1 MMARLAKAIERA
13 TDDGSN
19 HYAAEL
25 TAIKDAF
32 AVSNGAFARATQIGG
47 NLFVFA
53 YSPEMEGY
61 DVSERFLDERL
72 TTHGTYRYH
81 SHSEWYE
88 LLLSQIKGSGETLP
102 LFAPEFEFVRKN
114 GSGIERVEVL
124 SNFVDATQDATVF
137 VEFNVL
143 PHLLKGATKPNHPFA
158 VFVKA
163 IEATKLTTNKGC
175 GMHIHF
181 STAAAANTINT
192 IYNRLVNMDNVSEG
206 YQAAAQFA
214 LWDRSKYY
222 GGATFSAI
230 RDNMRILKNESVKNI
245 DAFITT
251 INDLPLSARKKAE
264 AINNVTAKLAKDVID
279 NFRGGGHSE
288 LYHKTGYGTFEF
300 RCAKCTSIQTE
311 YLLVLRNVLAFL
323 GLRELTE
330 TERKTNR
337 RRLLAAYEARELENA
352 EPAWNDLF

>member
-1 MMARLAKAIERA
+1 MARLTKAIEKA
-13 TDDGSN
+13 TDNGN
-19 HYAAEL
+19 EAAAVEL
-25 TAIKDAF
+25 TAIKNAF
-32 AVSNGAFARATQIGG
+32 EASTGAFAQATQLGAS
-47 NLFVFA
+47 LFIVA

-61 DVSERFLDERL
+61 NISERCITEYL
-72 TTHGTYRYH
+72 TAHRTYGYH
-81 SHSEWYE
+81 NHSEWYE
-88 LLLSQIKGSGETLP
+88 LLLSVIKSTGDEIQ

-124 SNFVDATQDATVF
+124 SNYMDATQDATVF

-158 VFVKA
+158 VFIKA
-163 IEATKLTTNKGC
+163 IEGTKLTTTQKC
-175 GMHIHF
+175 GMHVHF
-181 STAAAANTINT
+181 STAAAAQTITT
-192 IYNRLVNMDNVSEG
+192 IYDRLSNMGSLIED

-222 GGATFSAI
+222 GGATFNAI
-230 RDNMRILKNESVKNI
+230 RDNIRMLKGESIKNV
-245 DAFITT
+245 DAFVTT
-251 INDLPLSARKKAE
+251 INELPLSARKKNE
-264 AINNVTAKLAKDVID
+264 AINKMTARLAKEAID

-300 RCAKCTSIQTE
+300 RCAKCTSVQSE

-323 GLRELTE
+323 GLRDLTE

-337 RRLLAAYEARELENA
+337 RRLSAAYEARELENV
-352 EPAWNDLF
+352 EPIWNDLF